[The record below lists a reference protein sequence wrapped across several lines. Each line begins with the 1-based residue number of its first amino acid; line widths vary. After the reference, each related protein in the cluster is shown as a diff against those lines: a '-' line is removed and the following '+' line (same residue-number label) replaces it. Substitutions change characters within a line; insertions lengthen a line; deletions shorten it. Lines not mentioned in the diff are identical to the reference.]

1 MWWCKCTLRRSK
13 RACTKTWQKHPWWN
27 HPWCTQLLKRHEL
40 SSNWTANCRACRV
53 SAKSL
58 GSAMWKSAVAGK
70 RSASCR
76 CASMVAR
83 HGDDV
88 TSVRV
93 TRRHASAMS
102 ALVGTCSAWIEIK
115 SWQSQLRNTESH
127 MMSSQMIPR
136 SSFFHHMT
144 PWSLLSRSVVLQL
157 FDGAAVGAA
166 SFALP
171 QMHRR
176 CSTLLDPVGLDPAA
190 LPEVWWYQ
198 LSQSDRPP
206 FWPIGQPPHARPTYP
221 TSGDRSDT
229 CCNGENMWKHV
240 AKGWNWAQFRALNV
254 SMQAF
259 PIFPMFILMISWL
272 PLLVFMLHYAAVL
285 SKPFV
290 NVAHERLSQKDPGQ
304 SFWNW
309 TVGLLEGAGGFS
321 HGMPSKLFS
330 DQSY

>member
-1 MWWCKCTLRRSK
+1 MTLRRSK
-13 RACTKTWQKHPWWN
+13 RACTKTWQKHPWWK

-136 SSFFHHMT
+136 SSFFHPMT

-166 SFALP
+166 SFAALP

-176 CSTLLDPVGLDPAA
+176 CWTLLDPVGPCLRFDDINF
-190 LPEVWWYQ
+190 
-198 LSQSDRPP
+198 LSRIDLLSGPLANHLMP
-206 FWPIGQPPHARPTYP
+206 GQHIQHQE
-221 TSGDRSDT
+221 TSQTHVAMVKT
-229 CCNGENMWKHV
+229 CENMLQKVGIGPNSERW
-240 AKGWNWAQFRALNV
+240 
-254 SMQAF
+254 
-259 PIFPMFILMISWL
+259 
-272 PLLVFMLHYAAVL
+272 MLAC
-285 SKPFV
+285 
-290 NVAHERLSQKDPGQ
+290 
-304 SFWNW
+304 
-309 TVGLLEGAGGFS
+309 
-321 HGMPSKLFS
+321 KLFPS
-330 DQSY
+330 FPCSSWWFRDFLFWCLCCIMLLCCRNHL